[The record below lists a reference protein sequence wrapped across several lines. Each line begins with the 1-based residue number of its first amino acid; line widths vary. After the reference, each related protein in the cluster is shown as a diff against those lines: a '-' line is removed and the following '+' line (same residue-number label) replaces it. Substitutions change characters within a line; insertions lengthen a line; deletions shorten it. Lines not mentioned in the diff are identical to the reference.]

1 MSLSNIASDSS
12 LGDLLK
18 LVQDAYVETMYKDYP
33 LLKYAKKSLKK
44 GSANGS
50 VHDTGAL
57 ERLLILNGGPAAIQA
72 VNYNGDFARKQSS
85 LLKKLKAQPKFHVA
99 HIEVPLRFMKIGRLT
114 KKDKAEFLD
123 AMDLEMK
130 QKMREAQQALNS
142 ELFRDGSG
150 VLGVASATPVPASN
164 VMVVSIKNGNSDQ
177 GHVAMFKVRDIIKAY
192 AADGTARTWNGSGS
206 NLEFIITAV
215 DLVNK
220 TVTLKGYNS
229 SNLEGAAITSTSV
242 VADDEFVRS
251 GVSFVADASRSEW
264 SQLCEE
270 VTGLEALASS
280 SKKVHNIDPASTSQY
295 ICSEFDASGA
305 PFNPQFLQAGLS
317 DCLTKSGQEIVRG
330 IKGMVMSQNCYN
342 QIVDLSESKK
352 YFIDNVNDK
361 DYNFQGIGFRSS
373 FGNIVNIE
381 IDPDCRDNRVFM
393 VHPEFLE
400 FHGDEFEIVDVGD
413 GGVRLMP
420 TTSGGYSQNAG
431 AEMSQAAEMFATHR
445 PALIKIHNFTV

>member
-1 MSLSNIASDSS
+1 MALSNIASDSS

-18 LVQDAYVETMYKDYP
+18 LVQDAYIETMYKDYP
-33 LLKYAKKSLKK
+33 VLKYAKKSLKK

-50 VHDTGAL
+50 AHDTGAL
-57 ERLLILNGGPAAIQA
+57 ERLLILNGGPAAVQA

-85 LLKKLKAQPKFHVA
+85 LLKKLKAQPKFHAA

-123 AMDLEMK
+123 AMDMEMS
-130 QKMREAQQALNS
+130 QKMREAQQVLNA

-164 VMVVSIKNGNSDQ
+164 VMVVTIKSGNSDQ
-177 GHVAMFKVRDIIKAY
+177 GHIAMFKVRDVLKCYDSA
-192 AADGTARTWNGSGS
+192 GTARTWNGSGS
-206 NLEFIITAV
+206 NVEFIVTAV
-215 DLVNK
+215 DLVNNQ
-220 TVTLKGYNS
+220 VTLKGYNT

-242 VADDEFVRS
+242 VADDQFIRS
-251 GVSFVADASRSEW
+251 GVSFVADASRSDW
-264 SQLCEE
+264 SQLSEE
-270 VTGLEALASS
+270 ITGLEALASA

-295 ICSEFDASGA
+295 ICSSFDASGA

-317 DCLTKSGQEIVRG
+317 DCLTKAGQEVVRG
-330 IKGMVMSQNCYN
+330 IKAMVMSQNCYN
-342 QIVDLSESKK
+342 QIVDLSEAKRF
-352 YFIDNVNDK
+352 FIDNVSDK
-361 DYNFQGIGFRSS
+361 KYDFQGIGFRSS

-393 VHPEFLE
+393 LHPEFLE
-400 FHGDEFEIVDVGD
+400 FHGDEFEIVDLGD
-413 GGVRLMP
+413 GGIRLMP

-431 AEMSQAAEMFATHR
+431 AELIQAAEMFATHR
-445 PALIKIHNFTV
+445 PALIKVHNFTV